1 MQRFILCGCSVADRL
16 NREQSLDERLK
27 NEFVLQQLVNLVSSL
42 DLSDELA
49 RSVYSPSLDLYCVP
63 LNHISFGLVL
73 QRCWL
78 GDRKGIHPGK
88 TSAKME
94 EEK

>member
-1 MQRFILCGCSVADRL
+1 VPCGCSVADRL
-16 NREQSLDERLK
+16 KCEQSLDERLK

-63 LNHISFGLVL
+63 VSHISFGASALLV
-73 QRCWL
+73 R
-78 GDRKGIHPGK
+78 
-88 TSAKME
+88 
-94 EEK
+94 